1 LDLAVV
7 LPHPMSQMTTVVL
20 AIYTCLSTHK
30 KLCR

>member
-1 LDLAVV
+1 
-7 LPHPMSQMTTVVL
+7 MSQMTTVVL